1 MKRSFRIRLLVSVM
15 LTLAYALPLPAA
27 PIASMGE
34 AINQAG
40 RQRMLTQRIVKSYCQ
55 MGQDI
60 RYLVA
65 SEDLDKAIA
74 LFEQQ
79 LANLKDYTTD
89 DDGIQDTLETAE
101 RLWQPVKQIA
111 TADVSRDQA
120 ETLRALA
127 EKLLAVAHKA
137 VLQLEARSGSSQ
149 GHLVNIAGRQRMLTQ
164 RMGNLY
170 MLLAWGF
177 DKPRYRSDY
186 EQAVREF
193 EAALNE
199 LKAAPENTPEISREL
214 ERVSQNWALFKLGN
228 RMEKGE
234 YVPTLVVRM
243 LDKMLV
249 QMNRITGLYA
259 ALPER

>member
-1 MKRSFRIRLLVSVM
+1 MRQPFQRRLLASAT
-15 LTLAYALPLPAA
+15 LALAYALPLPAA
-27 PIASMGE
+27 TIDSMGE

-65 SEDLDKAIA
+65 SEDLDKAVA
-74 LFEQQ
+74 LFEEQ
-79 LANLKDYTTD
+79 LSNLKHYARGNDV
-89 DDGIQDTLETAE
+89 QHTLQTAE

-111 TADVSRDQA
+111 TADISRDQA
-120 ETLRALA
+120 ESLRSLA

-170 MLLAWGF
+170 VLMSWGF
-177 DKPRYRSDY
+177 DKPRYRADY
-186 EQAVREF
+186 DKAVHEF
-193 EAALNE
+193 EVALEE
-199 LKAAPENTPEISREL
+199 LMTAPENTPEIDQAL
-214 ERVSQNWALFKLGN
+214 VKVSQNWAMFKLGN
-228 RMEKGE
+228 KTNQGE

-259 ALPER
+259 TLPER

>member
-1 MKRSFRIRLLVSVM
+1 MSQPLQTRLLLST
-15 LTLAYALPLPAA
+15 TLALVYALPLPAA
-27 PIASMGE
+27 PIDSMGE

-65 SEDLDKAIA
+65 SEDLDKAVA

-79 LANLKDYTTD
+79 LSNLKHYAKGD
-89 DDGIQDTLETAE
+89 DLQNILETAD

-111 TADVSRDQA
+111 IAEISRDQA

-127 EKLLAVAHKA
+127 EKLLAVAHQA
-137 VLQLEARSGSSQ
+137 VLQLEAQSGTSQ

-170 MLLAWGF
+170 MLMSWGF
-177 DKPRYRSDY
+177 EKPRYRADY
-186 EQAVREF
+186 DKAVREF
-193 EAALNE
+193 GAALEE
-199 LKAAPENTPEISREL
+199 LMAAPENTAEIDQAL
-214 ERVSQNWALFKLGN
+214 VKVSQNWAMFKLGN
-228 RMEKGE
+228 KMGQGD

-259 ALPER
+259 ALP

>member
-1 MKRSFRIRLLVSVM
+1 MRQSFQSRLLTSAM
-15 LTLAYALPLPAA
+15 LALVYALPLPAA
-27 PIASMGE
+27 TIDSMGE

-60 RYLVA
+60 RYLKA
-65 SEDLDKAIA
+65 SDDLDQAVA
-74 LFEQQ
+74 LFEEQ
-79 LANLKDYTTD
+79 LSNLKHYAKGNDV
-89 DDGIQDTLETAE
+89 QNTLETAE

-111 TADVSRDQA
+111 ITDISRDQA

-127 EKLLAVAHKA
+127 EKLLAVAHQA
-137 VLQLEARSGSSQ
+137 VLQMEAQSGSNQ

-170 MLLAWGF
+170 MLMSWGF
-177 DKPRYRSDY
+177 DKPRYRADY
-186 EQAVREF
+186 DKAVREF
-193 EAALNE
+193 EAALEE
-199 LKAAPENTPEISREL
+199 LMSAPENTAEIDQAL
-214 ERVSQNWALFKLGN
+214 VKVSQNWAMFKLGN
-228 RMEKGE
+228 KMGQGD

-259 ALPER
+259 VLPER